1 MTERNGSGEW
11 LQHLVLVA
19 VGVLIS
25 LCGYGLVQLS
35 AHAERLT
42 RVETKQETTDKLL
55 QEVRDAMRQNTAD
68 HLEIKTTLNRLE
80 ASGSSNETRRNH

>member
-1 MTERNGSGEW
+1 MTGRNGSGMW

-42 RVETKQETTDKLL
+42 RVETKQENTDKLL
-55 QEVRDAMRQNTAD
+55 QEVRDAMKQNSLD
-68 HLEIKTTLNRLE
+68 HGAIIDGLRKLE
-80 ASGSSNETRRNH
+80 ARATVSRRNE